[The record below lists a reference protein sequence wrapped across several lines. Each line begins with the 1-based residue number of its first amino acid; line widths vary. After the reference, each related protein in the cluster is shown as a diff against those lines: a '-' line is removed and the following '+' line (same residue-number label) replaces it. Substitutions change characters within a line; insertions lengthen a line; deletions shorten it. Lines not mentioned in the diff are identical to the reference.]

1 MINERSLPKVFLLC
15 LAMYKVKSELTVA
28 GSGDIRVMA
37 WYTGMDNYI
46 FVVRGFQM
54 TDLKLS
60 LIVENFLSLNL

>member
-1 MINERSLPKVFLLC
+1 
-15 LAMYKVKSELTVA
+15 MYKVKSELTAA
-28 GSGDIRVMA
+28 GSGDARVIA
-37 WYTGMDNYI
+37 RCSGMDNNI